1 MKESGKGILK
11 SSSGVALATLFSRVL
26 GLFRVILEASI
37 LGGGALASAWQLAFM
52 VPNMFRRFLGEGALG
67 TAMVPLV
74 SHALE
79 KEGRD
84 ETRRQLGVIFLFK
97 ILC

>member
-1 MKESGKGILK
+1 MKESGRGILK
-11 SSSGVALATLFSRVL
+11 SSSAVASATLLSRVL

-79 KEGRD
+79 KVDRTV
-84 ETRRQLGVIFLFK
+84 TRR
-97 ILC
+97 

>member
-84 ETRRQLGVIFLFK
+84 ETRRQLGAPY
-97 ILC
+97 CRN